1 MDKTSNSSNNE
12 KNVLFE
18 DCSEDTLKSGIL
30 TLTNRKLAFEKT
42 KGRIATLSKELL
54 GEKIEFELKDIAQ
67 ARSEG
72 RIIKKLVIELNNS
85 DKTYKF
91 GVLNPGNWVK
101 EIKLQIEDQ
110 LKVIYEVTSMEYVRY
125 PISKTD

>member
-1 MDKTSNSSNNE
+1 MDKTSPSSNNE

-67 ARSEG
+67 VRSEG
-72 RIIKKLVIELNNS
+72 RIIKKLVIGLNNIN
-85 DKTYKF
+85 K
-91 GVLNPGNWVK
+91 
-101 EIKLQIEDQ
+101 
-110 LKVIYEVTSMEYVRY
+110 IYNF
-125 PISKTD
+125 

>member
-12 KNVLFE
+12 KNVRFE

-30 TLTNRKLAFEKT
+30 TLTTRKLAFEKT

-67 ARSEG
+67 VRSEG
-72 RIIKKLVIELNNS
+72 RIIKKLVIELNDSN
-85 DKTYKF
+85 KTYKF

-101 EIKLQIEDQ
+101 EIKLQ
-110 LKVIYEVTSMEYVRY
+110 MEGQTK
-125 PISKTD
+125 SNS

>member
-1 MDKTSNSSNNE
+1 MDKTSSSSNNE
-12 KNVLFE
+12 KNILFE

-72 RIIKKLVIELNNS
+72 RIIKKLVIELSNS
-85 DKTYKF
+85 NKTYKF
-91 GVLNPGNWVK
+91 GVMNPGNWVK
-101 EIKLQIEDQ
+101 EIKLQIEEQ
-110 LKVIYEVTSMEYVRY
+110 VKGS
-125 PISKTD
+125 S

>member
-1 MDKTSNSSNNE
+1 MDKTSSSSNKE

-54 GEKIEFELKDIAQ
+54 GEKLEFELKDIAQ

-72 RIIKKLVIELNNS
+72 RIIKKLVVELNNS
-85 DKTYKF
+85 NKTYKF
-91 GVLNPGNWVK
+91 GVMNPGNWVK

-110 LKVIYEVTSMEYVRY
+110 NKGS
-125 PISKTD
+125 S

>member
-85 DKTYKF
+85 NKTYKF

-110 LKVIYEVTSMEYVRY
+110 AKGNS
-125 PISKTD
+125 

>member
-67 ARSEG
+67 AR
-72 RIIKKLVIELNNS
+72 
-85 DKTYKF
+85 F
-91 GVLNPGNWVK
+91 
-101 EIKLQIEDQ
+101 
-110 LKVIYEVTSMEYVRY
+110 
-125 PISKTD
+125 

>member
-30 TLTNRKLAFEKT
+30 TLTTRKLAFEKT

-72 RIIKKLVIELNNS
+72 RIIKKLVIELNDSN
-85 DKTYKF
+85 KTYKF

-101 EIKLQIEDQ
+101 EIKLQIEGRT
-110 LKVIYEVTSMEYVRY
+110 KSN
-125 PISKTD
+125 S

>member
-30 TLTNRKLAFEKT
+30 TLTTRKLAFEKT

-72 RIIKKLVIELNNS
+72 RIIKKLVIELNDSN
-85 DKTYKF
+85 KTYKF

-101 EIKLQIEDQ
+101 EIKLQIEGQ
-110 LKVIYEVTSMEYVRY
+110 TKSN
-125 PISKTD
+125 S

>member
-1 MDKTSNSSNNE
+1 MDKTSSSSNNE
-12 KNVLFE
+12 KNILFE

-54 GEKIEFELKDIAQ
+54 GEKIEFELKEIAQ

-72 RIIKKLVIELNNS
+72 RIIKKLVIELSNS
-85 DKTYKF
+85 NKTYKF
-91 GVLNPGNWVK
+91 GVMNPGNWVK
-101 EIKLQIEDQ
+101 EIKLQIEEQ
-110 LKVIYEVTSMEYVRY
+110 VKGS
-125 PISKTD
+125 S

>member
-54 GEKIEFELKDIAQ
+54 GEKIEFELEDISL

-72 RIIKKLVIELNNS
+72 RIIKKLVIELKDSN
-85 DKTYKF
+85 KTYKF

-110 LKVIYEVTSMEYVRY
+110 AKGSL
-125 PISKTD
+125 

>member
-54 GEKIEFELKDIAQ
+54 GEKIEFELRDIAQ

-85 DKTYKF
+85 NKTYKF

-110 LKVIYEVTSMEYVRY
+110 AKSN
-125 PISKTD
+125 S

>member
-12 KNVLFE
+12 KNILFE

-85 DKTYKF
+85 NKTYKF
-91 GVLNPGNWVK
+91 GVLNPGSWVK
-101 EIKLQIEDQ
+101 EIKLQIEDRAN
-110 LKVIYEVTSMEYVRY
+110 SN
-125 PISKTD
+125 S

>member
-1 MDKTSNSSNNE
+1 MDKTSYSSNNE

-85 DKTYKF
+85 NKIYKF

-110 LKVIYEVTSMEYVRY
+110 TKGS
-125 PISKTD
+125 S

>member
-18 DCSEDTLKSGIL
+18 DCSEDILKSGIL

-110 LKVIYEVTSMEYVRY
+110 AKSNL
-125 PISKTD
+125 

>member
-30 TLTNRKLAFEKT
+30 TLTTRKLAFEKT

-72 RIIKKLVIELNNS
+72 RIIKKLVIELNDSN
-85 DKTYKF
+85 KTYKF

-101 EIKLQIEDQ
+101 EIKLQMEDRT
-110 LKVIYEVTSMEYVRY
+110 KSN
-125 PISKTD
+125 S

>member
-1 MDKTSNSSNNE
+1 M
-12 KNVLFE
+12 
-18 DCSEDTLKSGIL
+18 KSGIL

-85 DKTYKF
+85 NNTYKF
-91 GVLNPGNWVK
+91 GVMNPGNWVK

-110 LKVIYEVTSMEYVRY
+110 NKGS
-125 PISKTD
+125 S

>member
-1 MDKTSNSSNNE
+1 MDKTSSSNKE

-85 DKTYKF
+85 NKAYKF
-91 GVLNPGNWVK
+91 GVMNPANWVK

-110 LKVIYEVTSMEYVRY
+110 NKGS
-125 PISKTD
+125 S

>member
-1 MDKTSNSSNNE
+1 MDKTSHSSNNE
-12 KNVLFE
+12 KNILFE

-72 RIIKKLVIELNNS
+72 RIIKKLVIELNDGN
-85 DKTYKF
+85 KTYKF
-91 GVLNPGNWVK
+91 GVLNPGNWAK
-101 EIKLQIEDQ
+101 EIKLQMEDQ
-110 LKVIYEVTSMEYVRY
+110 TKSN
-125 PISKTD
+125 S

>member
-1 MDKTSNSSNNE
+1 MDKTSSSSNKE

-85 DKTYKF
+85 NKAYKF
-91 GVLNPGNWVK
+91 GVMNPANWVK

-110 LKVIYEVTSMEYVRY
+110 NKGS
-125 PISKTD
+125 S

>member
-85 DKTYKF
+85 NKTYKF

-110 LKVIYEVTSMEYVRY
+110 TKSN
-125 PISKTD
+125 S

>member
-54 GEKIEFELKDIAQ
+54 GEKIEFALKDIAQ

-110 LKVIYEVTSMEYVRY
+110 AKSNL
-125 PISKTD
+125 

>member
-30 TLTNRKLAFEKT
+30 TLTNRKLAFDKT

-110 LKVIYEVTSMEYVRY
+110 AKSNL
-125 PISKTD
+125 

>member
-1 MDKTSNSSNNE
+1 MDKTSSSSNKE
-12 KNVLFE
+12 KNILFE

-85 DKTYKF
+85 NNTYKF
-91 GVLNPGNWVK
+91 GVMNPGNWVK

-110 LKVIYEVTSMEYVRY
+110 NKGS
-125 PISKTD
+125 S

>member
-1 MDKTSNSSNNE
+1 MDKTSSSSNKE
-12 KNVLFE
+12 KNILFE

-85 DKTYKF
+85 NKTYKF
-91 GVLNPGNWVK
+91 GVMNPGNWVK

-110 LKVIYEVTSMEYVRY
+110 NKGS
-125 PISKTD
+125 S